1 MLWRLGSFIVI
12 YDEHYFFSFAAQLS
26 PPPQYIDE
34 RLDLYKKL
42 KAEHDALMAERA
54 ASSSVAIKVTLPDG
68 KVVDAF
74 SWKTTPYELAS
85 GIRWVRRQKGRRQNV
100 KVFCCNRRRSSFSN
114 K

>member
-1 MLWRLGSFIVI
+1 MLRRLGSFIVI
-12 YDEHYFFSFAAQLS
+12 YDEHYFFFPQLS

-34 RLDLYKKL
+34 RLDLYKTL

-54 ASSSVAIKVTLPDG
+54 ANSSGPIKVTLPDG

-74 SWKTTPYELAS
+74 SWKTTPYEVAS
-85 GIRWVRRQKGRRQNV
+85 GIRWVTPQKGRRQNV

>member
-1 MLWRLGSFIVI
+1 MSII
-12 YDEHYFFSFAAQLS
+12 YLFSFAAQLS

-54 ASSSVAIKVTLPDG
+54 ASSSVPIKVTLPDG
-68 KVVDAF
+68 KVVDAL
-74 SWKTTPYELAS
+74 SWKTTPYEVAS

-100 KVFCCNRRRSSFSN
+100 KVFCRSRRRSSFSN

>member
-1 MLWRLGSFIVI
+1 MLWRLGSL
-12 YDEHYFFSFAAQLS
+12 YDEHYYLFFSFAAQLS

-54 ASSSVAIKVTLPDG
+54 ASSSVPIKVTLPDG
-68 KVVDAF
+68 KVVDAL
-74 SWKTTPYELAS
+74 SWKTTPYEVAS
-85 GIRWVRRQKGRRQNV
+85 GIRWVRRRQNV
-100 KVFCCNRRRSSFSN
+100 KVFCCSRRGSSFSN